1 MISLYEF
8 TLSGNCH
15 KVRLMLSL
23 LGLPYNSILVDSAHQ
38 AHKSPEFLGMN
49 PFGQVPVLTDGA
61 VVLRDSQAILFYL
74 ARAYGKG
81 DWLPDDPVMAAQV
94 VAWLAT
100 AANEVWQGPAML
112 RLHHKFAKP
121 IDEAAAHAVTAE
133 LFHILEAH
141 LSAQPW
147 LVNPL
152 PTIADVA
159 MYPYIA
165 LVPEG
170 KWNLEPYPNLRAWL
184 SRIRALPGY
193 VGMPGMYDGC

>member
-8 TLSGNCH
+8 KLSGNCH

-23 LGLPYNSILVDSAHQ
+23 LGLPYNSIPVDSAHQ
-38 AHKSPEFLGMN
+38 AHKSPEFLSMN
-49 PFGQVPVLTDGA
+49 PFGQVPVLTDGS

-81 DWLPDDPVMAAQV
+81 AWLPDDPVTAAQV

-112 RLHHKFAKP
+112 RLHHKFGRP
-121 IDEAAAHAVTAE
+121 IDQTASLAVTAG
-133 LFHILEAH
+133 LFQILEAH
-141 LSAQPW
+141 LSAQQW

-165 LVPEG
+165 LAPEG
-170 KWNLEPYPNLRAWL
+170 KSDLEPFPNLRAWL
-184 SRIRALPGY
+184 SRIRELHGY